1 MKQAVA
7 IYHVSFENLGSFASV
22 LSAAGY
28 AISYRSAVH
37 DLGSLDAKSPD
48 LVVVLG
54 GPVGVYQD
62 DLFPFL
68 REEHRLLEERLSA
81 GLPTLGICLGSQM
94 MAAALGARVYP
105 SGTLELGFKPVTLNE
120 AGRRGP
126 LQHLDGVPVLHWH
139 GDTFDLPAGAELLA
153 STDVCR
159 HQAFTVGRHALA
171 LQFHPEADFPAIEDW
186 FVGYAGDLAGA
197 KVDVRDFRAAAHQ
210 NIPPLRTAAEKMLK
224 AWLDGLAG

>member
-7 IYHVSFENLGSFASV
+7 IYHVSFENLGSFAPV
-22 LSAAGY
+22 LDAAGY

-37 DLGSLDAKSPD
+37 DLGGLDAKSPD

-54 GPVGVYQD
+54 GPVGIYQD

-68 REEHRLLEERLSA
+68 RDEHRLIAERLDA

-94 MAAALGARVYP
+94 MAAALGSRVYP
-105 SGTLELGFKPVTLNE
+105 SGTVELGFKQLTLNE
-120 AGRRGP
+120 AGQRSP

-171 LQFHPEADFPAIEDW
+171 LQFHPEADIAAMEDW

-197 KVDVRDFRAAAHQ
+197 KVDVRAFRSEARHHIPKLREAAG
-210 NIPPLRTAAEKMLK
+210 KMLN
-224 AWLDGLAG
+224 AWLAGLTG